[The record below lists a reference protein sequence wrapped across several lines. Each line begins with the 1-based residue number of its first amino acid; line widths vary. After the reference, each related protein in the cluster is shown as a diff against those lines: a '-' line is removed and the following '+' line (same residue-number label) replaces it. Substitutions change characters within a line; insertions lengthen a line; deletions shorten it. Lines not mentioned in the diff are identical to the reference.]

1 MSRHSIQRRTIP
13 LWHVVPL
20 ILIPPAVVAAVSLYL
35 DLTLTPFL
43 YTCALSAAVLLL
55 LLSPHSRLC
64 WALAGAIVALGLVW
78 TFTGVNAADWVAAAL
93 TWATFSLRSGI

>member
-35 DLTLTPFL
+35 ELTLTPFL
-43 YTCALSAAVLLL
+43 YTCALSAVVLLL
-55 LLSPHSRLC
+55 LVSPHSRLC
-64 WALAGAIVALGLVW
+64 WALAGAIAMLGVIW
-78 TFTGVNAADWVAAAL
+78 AVTGVNAVDWVAAAL
-93 TWATFSLRSGI
+93 TWATFSLRSGV